1 MRGQPDQPEAPGA
14 ERAEPSG
21 MERIP
26 EPQLQAWSQGH
37 LWQAAEVFGA
47 RRLPDGRLRF
57 ACWAPRASRVAVV
70 GDFNGWDPARH
81 PLSRRDPHGVWE
93 TWIEAPPAPGLYK
106 FCIDSPAGRVLKSDP
121 FGQAFELRPQTATCL
136 PQPDRHR
143 WRDGAWMRGRV
154 RRPWHRRAI
163 SVYELHLGSWQ
174 RRPDGGFNGY
184 RDLAEPLADY
194 VSGLGFTHVELL
206 PVTEHPYDGSWGYQP
221 IGLFAPTS
229 RFGSPDDFRFLV
241 DTLHQRGIGVIL
253 DWVPAHFPRD
263 EHGLARFD
271 GAPLFEY
278 ADPQRGDHPE
288 WGTLVYDLGR
298 PQVRNFLIAS
308 ALHWI
313 GAFHLDGLRVDAVAS
328 LLYLDY
334 AREPGQWRPNEHGG
348 RENPDAVQFLRE
360 LNTVIGRQWPG
371 VQVIAEESTT
381 WPGVTA
387 QVHEGGLGFA
397 LKWNMGWM
405 HDTLDYFRHDPV
417 HRKGAHRHL
426 TFGIT
431 YLPTER
437 FMLPLSH
444 DEVVHGKSP
453 LIYKMPG
460 DPWQQFANLRLLY
473 AWMWTYPGKKLLFM
487 GGEFAQTREWSHER
501 ELDWPLLQYPEHRG
515 VQRLVADLN
524 ALYRD
529 HAALHGDEAG
539 HAGFEWIDC
548 DDAATSVLSFQRRGG
563 RRFLL
568 VVFNFTPVVRGG
580 YRLGVPRAG
589 RYTEVLN
596 TDSAHYGGSNVG
608 NAGSVRSEPVPWM
621 GQPHSVVLNLP
632 PLGGLVLQ
640 WTR

>member
-1 MRGQPDQPEAPGA
+1 MNL
-14 ERAEPSG
+14 
-21 MERIP
+21 IP
-26 EPQLQAWSQGH
+26 EPQLQAWSEGH

-47 RRLPDGRLRF
+47 QRVPAGEGGGEMLRF
-57 ACWAPRASRVAVV
+57 ACWAPHAHRVSVV
-70 GDFNGWDPARH
+70 GDFNDWDAGRD
-81 PLSRRDPHGVWE
+81 PLRRRDPHGVWE
-93 TWIEAPPAPGLYK
+93 GGVDAVRAQGLYK
-106 FCIDSPAGRVLKSDP
+106 FCIDSDAGRVLKSDP
-121 FGQAFELRPQTATCL
+121 FGQAYELRPRTATCL
-136 PQPDRHR
+136 QSPSTHR
-143 WRDGAWMRGRV
+143 WQDAAWMRERGRRV
-154 RRPWHRRAI
+154 WHRRAV

-174 RRPDGGFNGY
+174 RKPDGRFNGY
-184 RDLAEPLADY
+184 RELAEPLADY
-194 VSGLGFTHVELL
+194 LDELSFTHVELL
-206 PVTEHPYDGSWGYQP
+206 PVSEHPYDGSWGYQP
-221 IGLFAPTS
+221 IGMFAPTS
-229 RFGSPDDFRFLV
+229 RYGSPDDFRFLV

-271 GAPLFEY
+271 GTPLFEY
-278 ADPQRGDHPE
+278 ADPLRGDHPE

-308 ALHWI
+308 ALHWLKE
-313 GAFHLDGLRVDAVAS
+313 FHIDGLRVDAVAS

-348 RENPDAVQFLRE
+348 RENPDAVRFLRE
-360 LNTVIGRQWPG
+360 LNTVIGRECPG

-387 QVHEGGLGFA
+387 QVHGGGLGFA

-405 HDTLDYFRHDPV
+405 HDTLDYFKHDPV
-417 HRKGAHRHL
+417 HRKAAHNHM

-431 YLPTER
+431 YMATER

-460 DPWQQFANLRLLY
+460 DHWQKFANLRLLFT
-473 AWMWTYPGKKLLFM
+473 WMWTYPGKKLLFM
-487 GGEFAQTREWSHER
+487 GGEFGQTREWSHER

-524 ALYRD
+524 ALYRA
-529 HAALHGDEAG
+529 HAALHTDEAS
-539 HAGFEWIDC
+539 HEDFEWIDC

-568 VVFNFTPVVRGG
+568 AVFNFTPVVRSG

-589 RYTEVLN
+589 RYVEALN
-596 TDSAHYGGSNVG
+596 SDSGHYAGGNVG
-608 NAGSVRSEPVPWM
+608 NAGGVRSEAQPWM
-621 GQPHSVVLNLP
+621 NQPHSVVLTLP

-640 WTR
+640 WAR